1 MENKLKNQAVIKIT
15 EPFDNVFELS
25 IKELAEANDLDYLEA
40 QGFIKTLVKL
50 KVAKMGTPRKI
61 EGAKGKPT
69 NIYLIPTELNFK
81 LVEVEVVN
89 IPAQFPEEVKQS
101 TETAAA

>member
-1 MENKLKNQAVIKIT
+1 MKNQAVIKIT

-25 IKELAEANDLDYLEA
+25 IKELAEANGLDYLEA

-50 KVAKMGTPRKI
+50 GKAKMGAPRKV

-89 IPAQFPEEVKQS
+89 IPAKSPDVVQS

>member
-1 MENKLKNQAVIKIT
+1 MKNQARIQIT
-15 EPFDNVFELS
+15 EPYDTVFELS

-50 KVAKMGTPRKI
+50 GKAQMGKPRKI

-81 LVEVEVVN
+81 LVEIEIVHVPAKIPDVV
-89 IPAQFPEEVKQS
+89 QS
-101 TETAAA
+101 AEPAAA